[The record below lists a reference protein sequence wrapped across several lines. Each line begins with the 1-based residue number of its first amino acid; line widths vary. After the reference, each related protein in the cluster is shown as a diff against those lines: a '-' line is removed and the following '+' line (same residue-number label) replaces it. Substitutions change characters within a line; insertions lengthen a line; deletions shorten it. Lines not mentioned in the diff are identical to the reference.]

1 MASVS
6 TYLNFP
12 RTCAA
17 AFEFYKGVFGTDYVD
32 QISYYGGLPTGPGQP
47 PMSEADAK
55 LIMNIQ
61 LPILGGHVLMG
72 SDAVEGFGE
81 TFTPGNNVSL
91 TLHPDTRA
99 DTDRLFAALG
109 AGGTVHMPLA
119 DAFWGGY
126 FGYLIDKFGTR
137 WMFNCYS

>member
-17 AFEFYKGVFGTDYVD
+17 AFEFYKGVFGTEYSS
-32 QISYYGGLPTGPGQP
+32 QINYYGGIPTGPGQP
-47 PMSEADAK
+47 TMSDDDAK
-55 LIMNIQ
+55 LIMNVQ
-61 LPILGGHVLMG
+61 LPILGGHVIMG
-72 SDAVEGFGE
+72 ADAVEGFGE
-81 TFTPGNNVSL
+81 TFLAGNNVSL

-99 DTDRLFAALG
+99 DTDRLFNALA

-126 FGYLIDKFGTR
+126 FGYLVDKFGTR
-137 WMFNCYS
+137 WMFNCYA

>member
-1 MASVS
+1 MPSVS

-12 RTCAA
+12 RTCAE
-17 AFEFYKGVFGTDYVD
+17 AFEFYKGVFGTEYSS
-32 QISYYGGLPTGPGQP
+32 QINYYGGMPTGPGQP
-47 PMSEADAK
+47 TMSDDDAK
-55 LIMNIQ
+55 LIMNVQ
-61 LPILGGHVLMG
+61 LPILGGHIIMG
-72 SDAVEGFGE
+72 SDVVEGFGE

-109 AGGTVHMPLA
+109 AGGTIHMPLM
-119 DAFWGGY
+119 DTFWGGY